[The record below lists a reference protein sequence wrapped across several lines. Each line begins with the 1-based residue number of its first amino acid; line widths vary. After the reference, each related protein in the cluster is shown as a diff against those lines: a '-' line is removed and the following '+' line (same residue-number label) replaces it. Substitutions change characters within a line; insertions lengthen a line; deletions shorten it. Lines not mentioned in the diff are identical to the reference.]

1 MIDRELAALNAL
13 GKMEEHLHAM
23 TELAARL
30 EEVPLWLPSHALAKQ
45 AAEARRM
52 MTRMQ
57 ARMDGRLVV
66 TLIGP
71 SGAGKSTLLNALA
84 GVDDLSPVGSR
95 RPTTNGL
102 VVLANAPEPVHQLL
116 GPLDDN
122 QVQIRSSHDADRLS
136 HLILID
142 TPDTDSTENAAHWPL
157 ILHTVAHSDI
167 LICVFDAQNP
177 KRRDHADF
185 MAPLVRRFH
194 GASLVAVINQCD
206 RMDARELTEVI
217 TPEFRT
223 YLREA
228 WDMQPESVML
238 VSARRHLQQPRWDPQ
253 AGPRHDLDQFEELR
267 RLVFDT
273 FSRPGFEQDR
283 RLANARQINDFM
295 QAQVHQ
301 AIDQDRTALQQAAQL
316 IAVAEQMA
324 LRKAVDSLRTD
335 DRRMTA
341 GMSVRLYQALSQ
353 RWVGPVGWMV
363 AIWSRLILFGT
374 GLAALIRF
382 GNPLQQVWGAVSSW
396 RRSKDADA
404 PDPLGERTRVD
415 SALQAFQQV
424 WWTQWPEVGELLIQG
439 RFDHR
444 VRQVDVEDGR
454 AVGQAARSLWGDS
467 LDAEIERTAG
477 RLSHAV
483 LQTLFNLP
491 SLVLLGY
498 VAWLTVARFVTGPYL
513 SGNFFLHAALAIIV
527 VLLLSFFIFQ
537 LCAHLAVGR
546 NRIQRRAFQTVERA
560 VGRHPLLAG
569 RKVAEQV
576 ERVINL

>member
-23 TELAARL
+23 TELTARL
-30 EEVPLWLPSHALAKQ
+30 EQVPLWLPSHALAKQ

-52 MTRMQ
+52 MTRVQ

-84 GVDDLSPVGSR
+84 GIDDLSPVGRR

-116 GPLDDN
+116 GPLDDK
-122 QVQIRSSHDADRLS
+122 QVQIRSSRDADRLS

-142 TPDTDSTENAAHWPL
+142 TPDTDSTENAVHWPL

-185 MAPLVRRFH
+185 MAPLVRHFH

-223 YLREA
+223 YLQEA
-228 WDMQPESVML
+228 WNIQPEDVML
-238 VSARRHLQQPRWDPQ
+238 ISARRHLQQPQWDPH
-253 AGPRHDLDQFEELR
+253 AGPRHDLDQFDRLR

-295 QAQVHQ
+295 QAQVRQ
-301 AIDQDRTALQQAAQL
+301 AVEQDRPTLRQAAQL
-316 IAVAEQMA
+316 ITAAEQTS
-324 LRKAVDSLRTD
+324 LRKAVDSLRAD
-335 DRRMTA
+335 DRRMAA
-341 GMSVRLYQALSQ
+341 GVSVRLYQVLSQ

-363 AIWSRLILFGT
+363 AVWSRLILFGS
-374 GLAALIRF
+374 GLAVLTRF
-382 GNPLQQVWGAVSSW
+382 GNPMQQVWGLFSSW
-396 RRSKDADA
+396 RRPKDADA
-404 PDPLGERTRVD
+404 HEPSVERTRVD
-415 SALQAFQQV
+415 GALHAFQQV
-424 WWTQWPEVGELLIQG
+424 WWTQWPEIGELLIQG
-439 RFDHR
+439 RFDPR
-444 VRQVDVEDGR
+444 VRQVEVEDGR
-454 AVGQAARSLWGDS
+454 AVGRAARNLWGDS

-498 VAWLTVARFVTGPYL
+498 VAWLTVARFLTGAYL
-513 SGNFFLHAALAIIV
+513 SGDFFLHAALVIVV
-527 VLLLSFFIFQ
+527 VLLLSFFVFQ
-537 LCAHLAVGR
+537 LCAHLAVSR
-546 NRIQRRAFQTVERA
+546 DRIQRRAFRSVERII
-560 VGRHPLLAG
+560 GRHPLLAG

-576 ERVINL
+576 ERVLNL